1 MMRWKH
7 VCLIAA
13 PVFLVIGMLCAL
25 LPRNWIELQL
35 GIDPDGGSGL
45 VEFLLVFTPL
55 AIAAGAAALACR
67 SKHSLAFD
75 ERPDSK
81 PISRWGA
88 QHDRPGRYSGSG

>member
-1 MMRWKH
+1 
-7 VCLIAA
+7 
-13 PVFLVIGMLCAL
+13 
-25 LPRNWIELQL
+25 
-35 GIDPDGGSGL
+35 
-45 VEFLLVFTPL
+45 L